1 MEASGD
7 LGCLHRLG
15 LGRWSRSRR
24 TALRGWRRRRS
35 PEPTRLRLDLGLWK
49 RDGLRRLDLGSW
61 RRDGR
66 LQVGLPKPPET
77 GEKRR
82 MGGGDWHMRLERVS
96 PLGRVES
103 EVEEDGAA
111 VRISGQRG
119 DESAVGAGSKMVKD
133 GVADDD
139 EVWRRLVADRR
150 GEPAW

>member
-1 MEASGD
+1 MSLIMSNSDADVSHITSFSKAPGFI
-7 LGCLHRLG
+7 
-15 LGRWSRSRR
+15 SRS
-24 TALRGWRRRRS
+24 
-35 PEPTRLRLDLGLWK
+35 
-49 RDGLRRLDLGSW
+49 
-61 RRDGR
+61 
-66 LQVGLPKPPET
+66 
-77 GEKRR
+77 
-82 MGGGDWHMRLERVS
+82 MRLERLS
-96 PLGRVES
+96 PLRRVES